1 MVGYNVFRG
10 KTEGCSYLNLQQEN
24 LKRPQAKNQSVTLMR
39 IAEMAGADFERLE
52 KRTVLLPIGAV
63 ERHGDHLP
71 LGTDG
76 FLPEH
81 IARKAAE
88 KLGCPVLPTLWYG
101 SCKAMKPFAGT
112 FDLDSDCLYKF
123 VRSLISEVNRNGF
136 RLLCIVNGHG
146 GNATPLSMA
155 ARDISSRTDLSVM
168 VIDWWRELGLG
179 KMGIFQAP
187 GHAGEDETSAMLA
200 LQPELVKMEWA
211 RAHTVDH
218 PRFRLYSRMLD
229 RRLYS
234 MALTGDARTAKAEK
248 GAELLEAAAQDLA
261 RAVLE
266 AQNILRGTQ

>member
-1 MVGYNVFRG
+1 LRVATGNA
-10 KTEGCSYLNLQQEN
+10 KATEVE
-24 LKRPQAKNQSVTLMR
+24 NQSVTIMI
-39 IAEMAGADFERLE
+39 IAEMTGADFERLE
-52 KRTVLLPIGAV
+52 KRTVLLPVGAI

-81 IARKAAE
+81 IAKRAAE
-88 KLGCPVLPTLWYG
+88 KLACPVLPTLWYG
-101 SCKAMKPFAGT
+101 SCKAMKPFPGT

-136 RLLCIVNGHG
+136 RLLCIINGHG
-146 GNATPLSMA
+146 GNTTPLSMA

-168 VIDWWRELGLG
+168 VIDWWRELGLS
-179 KMGIFQAP
+179 KMSLFQDP

-200 LQPELVKMEWA
+200 LRPERVKMDVA
-211 RAHTVDH
+211 RAHAVDY

-234 MALTGDARTAKAEK
+234 MALTGDARKAKAEK

-266 AQNILRGTQ
+266 AQEILKGNQ

>member
-1 MVGYNVFRG
+1 MFILRPETGNA
-10 KTEGCSYLNLQQEN
+10 KTSQIEN
-24 LKRPQAKNQSVTLMR
+24 LSVTLMR
-39 IAEMAGADFERLE
+39 IADMTGADFERLE
-52 KRTVLLPIGAV
+52 KSTVLLPVGAV

-81 IARKAAE
+81 IALKAAE
-88 KLGCPVLPTLWYG
+88 KLGCPILPTLWYG
-101 SCKAMKPFAGT
+101 SCKAMKPFQGT
-112 FDLDSDCLYKF
+112 FDLDSDCLYKY

-146 GNATPLSMA
+146 GNTTPLSMA

-168 VIDWWRELGLG
+168 VIDWWRELGL
-179 KMGIFQAP
+179 KKLSLFEAP

-200 LQPELVKMEWA
+200 LQPERVKMEGA
-211 RAHTVDH
+211 RAHTVEY
-218 PRFRLYSRMLD
+218 PRFRLYSRMMD

-234 MALTGDARTAKAEK
+234 MALTGDARKAKAEK
-248 GAELLEAAAQDLA
+248 GAELLDAASQDLV

-266 AQNILRGTQ
+266 AQEMLKGFP

>member
-1 MVGYNVFRG
+1 MI
-10 KTEGCSYLNLQQEN
+10 
-24 LKRPQAKNQSVTLMR
+24 
-39 IAEMAGADFERLE
+39 IAEMTGADFERLE
-52 KRTVLLPIGAV
+52 KRTVLLPVGAV

-81 IARKAAE
+81 IARRAAE

-101 SCKAMKPFAGT
+101 SCKAMKPFPGT
-112 FDLDSDCLYKF
+112 FDLDSDCLYKY

-146 GNATPLSMA
+146 GNTTPLSMA

-168 VIDWWRELGLG
+168 VIDWWRELGLS
-179 KMGIFQAP
+179 KMGLFQAP

-200 LQPELVKMEWA
+200 ILPARVRMEGA
-211 RAHTVDH
+211 RAHGVDY

-234 MALTGDARTAKAEK
+234 MALTGDARKADARK
-248 GAELLEAAAQDLA
+248 GVELLDEAAQDLA
-261 RAVLE
+261 KAVLE
-266 AQNILRGTQ
+266 AQEILKVTQ